1 MQRVGPMK
9 GDTPSRVVA
18 QRIQPSGVA
27 SFGRVTHAPPDPRAL
42 CEAIRWSLLHQCRAA
57 PGSLKW
63 VPGWCGVGAVAVC
76 VVQFLDKVV
85 DVSVV
90 VPGLLVGTV
99 QLLDK
104 AADVPVV
111 VPRFVFEVF
120 SQDGLSS
127 VLLSRSSTR
136 TG

>member
-1 MQRVGPMK
+1 MG
-9 GDTPSRVVA
+9 SRMV
-18 QRIQPSGVA
+18 R
-27 SFGRVTHAPPDPRAL
+27 
-42 CEAIRWSLLHQCRAA
+42 E
-57 PGSLKW
+57 
-63 VPGWCGVGAVAVC
+63 VGAVAGG

-90 VPGLLVGTV
+90 VLGLLVGTV

-111 VPRFVFEVF
+111 VPTVVFEIF
-120 SQDGLSS
+120 SQDGHSS
-127 VLLSRSSTR
+127 VLLSRSSTW